1 MSLKIKKVGV
11 IGAGVMGAT
20 IAAHMA
26 NVGLPTVLLDIVP
39 PKMPDPLAKK
49 GVSEDS
55 PLFRDYFAQ
64 NGLQGALKSRP
75 ASFYVPENAALI
87 TTGNLEDDF
96 GLLAECDWIIEVVV
110 ELLDIKKD
118 LLARIDKVR
127 APGAVVT
134 TNTSGIS
141 VAAMSEHLSPEFQ
154 EHFLGTHFFNPPRY
168 MKLFEIIPGPKTK
181 PEVIDGM
188 AQFAE
193 KVLGK
198 GVVFAKD
205 TPNFIANRIG
215 VFGMCY
221 LNQLIDE
228 MGLTIEEADALTG
241 TVLGRPKMASYRLA
255 DLVGLDTLGHVA
267 ANVFDGCPDDENR
280 ETFQPTAWFKQMIAN
295 GWLGNKT
302 KGGFYKKSKTPEGKK
317 VMLVLDREKMEY
329 RPKQK
334 FKFASLEAAQQAPGA
349 KGKLKAMYYAKD
361 KAGEFTFRHISAAI
375 IYAANRIPEIADD
388 IVNIDNAM
396 KWGFNWKMGP
406 FEAWDALGL
415 VKSVEAMK
423 AAGYAIPA
431 WVEDM
436 LAAGNESFYKKENG
450 EQYYYDIPSKG
461 YKLVEVSPE
470 IILLPSLKDRNKT
483 VMENKGASLID
494 LGDGVLCLEFHS
506 KMNSLGQDIISMC
519 EKAADKV
526 EDEGWE
532 GLVVANHG
540 TNFSVGANLMLV
552 LFTAQEEEWDELDWM
567 IKKFQDTFMRL
578 KYMSKPVVTA
588 PHQMALGGGCEIC
601 LASDRVVAA
610 AESYVG
616 LVEVGVGVIPAGGG
630 TKELLLRNTHERVFK
645 IERGGLYPKQ
655 VYLLPFVARA
665 FETIAMAKVATS
677 APEAIKM
684 GIFRPSDKV
693 VVNADYRIK
702 KAKDNVL
709 AMNLAGYTAPRP
721 IENIR
726 VLGRDSMGIF
736 NYALYNMH
744 KAGFVT
750 DHDINVATEVA
761 RVLTGG
767 NVLPD
772 TEVSEQYLLDL
783 EREAFL
789 KLCGMPQTQARMAHM
804 LKTGKP
810 LRN

>member
-1 MSLKIKKVGV
+1 MALKIEKVGV

-26 NVGLPTVLLDIVP
+26 NVGLSTVLLDIVP
-39 PKMPDPLAKK
+39 PKMPDALAKK

-55 PLFRDYFAQ
+55 KQFRNFFADS
-64 NGLQGALKSRP
+64 GLQGALKAKP
-75 ASFYVPENAALI
+75 AAFYVPDNAELI

-96 GLLAECDWIIEVVV
+96 DLLGECDWIIEVVV

-118 LLARIDKVR
+118 LLARVEKVVS
-127 APGAVVT
+127 PEAVVT

-141 VAAMSEHLSPEFQ
+141 VAAISEHLSEDFQ
-154 EHFLGTHFFNPPRY
+154 KRFLGTHFFNPPRF
-168 MKLFEIIPGPKTK
+168 MKLFEIIPGPKTDQA
-181 PEVIDGM
+181 VIDGM
-188 AQFAE
+188 AEFAE
-193 KVLGK
+193 NVLGK

-215 VFGMCY
+215 VFGMSY

-228 MGLTIEEADALTG
+228 MELTFEEADALTG

-267 ANVFDGCPDDENR
+267 DNVYDGAPDDEQR
-280 ETFQPTAWFKQMIAN
+280 ESFVPPAWFKGMLEK

-302 KGGFYKKSKTPEGKK
+302 KGGFYKKAKDADGKK
-317 VMLVLDREKMEY
+317 QILVLDRATMEY
-329 RPKQK
+329 RPTQK
-334 FKFASLEAAQQAPGA
+334 AKFASLEAAQQQPGGKA
-349 KGKLKAMYYAKD
+349 KLKAIYYAKD
-361 KAGEFTFRHISAAI
+361 KAGEFTFKHMSAGL

-406 FEAWDALGL
+406 FEAWDALG
-415 VKSVEAMK
+415 VAKSAEKMK
-423 AAGYAIPA
+423 QAGWEIPA
-431 WVEDM
+431 WVAEM
-436 LAAGNESFYKKENG
+436 LASGKESFYKQENG
-450 EQYYYDIPSKG
+450 QLFYYDIPSQD
-461 YKLVEVSPE
+461 YKLVEISPE
-470 IILLPSLKDRNKT
+470 IILLPSLKERNKT
-483 VMENKGASLID
+483 VVENKGASLID
-494 LGDGVLCLEFHS
+494 LDDGVLCLEFHT
-506 KMNSLGQDIISMC
+506 KMNSLGQDIITMVD
-519 EKAADKV
+519 KACDLI
-526 EDEGWE
+526 ESDGWE

-540 TNFSVGANLMLV
+540 SNFSVGANLMLV
-552 LFTAQEEEWDELDWM
+552 LFTAQEEEFDELDWM
-567 IKKFQDTFMRL
+567 IKKFQDSFMRL
-578 KYMSKPVVTA
+578 KYLSKPVVSA

-610 AESYVG
+610 AETYTG

-645 IERGGLYPKQ
+645 IAKGGLYPKQ

-677 APEAIKM
+677 GPEAIKM

-693 VVNADYRIK
+693 AVNADFRIK
-702 KAKDNVL
+702 KAKDNVVAL
-709 AMNLAGYTAPRP
+709 NLAGYTPPRP
-721 IENIR
+721 INNIR
-726 VLGRDSMGIF
+726 VLGRDSMGVF
-736 NYALYNMH
+736 SYALYNMH
-744 KAGFVT
+744 KAGFIT
-750 DHDINVATEVA
+750 DHDINVAMEVA

-772 TEVSEQYLLDL
+772 TEVSEQYILDL